1 MKLFKKKKRGGNIW
15 PFSYYNNIFT
25 LVLSGFTTSTRL
37 NRKRSDTIL
46 PSFVLK
52 KFPVGTYHSQET
64 HKVPPRP
71 NVPTLMGHFLNLT

>member
-52 KFPVGTYHSQET
+52 KKKKTFIEFITQLLVFYVWFWP
-64 HKVPPRP
+64 
-71 NVPTLMGHFLNLT
+71 